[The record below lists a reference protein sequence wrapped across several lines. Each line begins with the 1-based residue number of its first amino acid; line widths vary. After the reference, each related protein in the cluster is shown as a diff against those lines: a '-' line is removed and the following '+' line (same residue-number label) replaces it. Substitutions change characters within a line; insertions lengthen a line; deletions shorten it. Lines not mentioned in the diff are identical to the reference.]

1 MLRTL
6 KPVLFGVVIGLT
18 TMVGFAEAKTIGDM
32 ADNVAGNFK
41 AIGQMLV
48 GLAYVAGIGFGISAI
63 FKFKQHKD
71 NPTQVPIGTPFALLG
86 ISVLLVFLP
95 GLYAPAGASIFGGD
109 VTSGGATG
117 SGLGAIGDSK

>member
-32 ADNVAGNFK
+32 ADSVAGNFE
-41 AIGQMLV
+41 AIVKMLV

-71 NPTQVPIGTPFALLG
+71 NLKCQLVHHLLYW
-86 ISVLLVFLP
+86 VFL
-95 GLYAPAGASIFGGD
+95 FC
-109 VTSGGATG
+109 
-117 SGLGAIGDSK
+117 